1 MKVILCYGDSNTWGY
16 DPVTQDRFPV
26 EERWPGVLAQELGAG
41 YRVVEEGLG
50 GRTTVWD
57 DPIEGYK
64 NGREYLIPCLETHK
78 PIDLITILLG
88 TNDLKKRFSV
98 SAYDVAAS
106 AGVLIDVVQKSAAG
120 IGGRAPEI
128 LLMAPPPFARL
139 SEFAEM
145 FEGGLRNPENSPS
158 TINASP
164 SSSSVISW
172 TRDKS
177 SYRAIWM
184 GFTLRRTSTAS
195 WARQW
200 LLECGKSSSEL
211 FVVAALAAQ

>member
-1 MKVILCYGDSNTWGY
+1 MKTILCYGDSNTWGY

-26 EERWPGVLAQELGAG
+26 EERWPGVLAHELGAG

-64 NGREYLIPCLETHK
+64 NGREYLIPCLESHK

-106 AGVLIDVVQKSAAG
+106 AGVLIDIVQKSAAG
-120 IGGRAPEI
+120 IGGCAPEI
-128 LLMAPPPFARL
+128 LLMAPPPFSRL

-145 FEGGLRNPENSPS
+145 FEGGVEKSRKFSEHYKRIAEQFKCHFMD
-158 TINASP
+158 TGQVIV
-164 SSSSVISW
+164 SSDLDGIHFEAGQH
-172 TRDKS
+172 RKLGQ
-177 SYRAIWM
+177 A
-184 GFTLRRTSTAS
+184 
-195 WARQW
+195 
-200 LLECGKSSSEL
+200 
-211 FVVAALAAQ
+211 VAARVREILK